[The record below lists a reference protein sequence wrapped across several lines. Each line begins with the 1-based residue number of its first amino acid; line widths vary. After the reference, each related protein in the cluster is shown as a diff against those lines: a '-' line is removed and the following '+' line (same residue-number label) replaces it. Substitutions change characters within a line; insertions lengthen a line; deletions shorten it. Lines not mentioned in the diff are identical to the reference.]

1 MLELLEK
8 NQLWTVSSLTQEIKS
23 LLSQRFFHLRLQG
36 EVSDIREQASG
47 HIYFNLKDEE
57 AQISAVLFKTA
68 ASKIERKPK
77 SGDNIIIEGQ
87 LTVYPPKGSYQIV
100 VNHLTYVGVGELLL
114 QFHQLK
120 AELEQKGWFSP
131 ERKKPLPPFPK
142 TIGVI
147 TSPTGAVIQDILHI
161 LSRRLKK
168 FHLILHPV
176 RVQGKGSEIEIA
188 RAIDEMNVFQLADVL
203 IVGRGGGSL
212 EDLWPF
218 NERIVAE
225 AIHRS
230 KIPIVSA
237 VGHETDYS
245 IADFVADVR
254 APTPSAAAELI
265 SQERSRLFDT
275 LRGFHNQISRGI
287 VTKIRHDKVLLQ
299 RFSSHPLLE
308 SPYALLDL
316 KMQKLDDISQS
327 LSRTMLLQ
335 MERKGALLEKAQR
348 SLEGHNPLRQLAEK
362 RRWLLNFSKGLQ
374 VMEKILKEKKERLSS
389 LHAHLQAMNPKTILK
404 KGYCIPFRENQNSV
418 IMARQELSLQ
428 ENVALLFHDGFV
440 KANIQEIGTHE

>member
-1 MLELLEK
+1 MLEK
-8 NQLWTVSSLTQEIKS
+8 NQVWTVSGLTQEIKNVLGQKFS
-23 LLSQRFFHLRLQG
+23 AIRLQG
-36 EVSDIREQASG
+36 EVSDIREQSSG
-47 HIYFNLKDEE
+47 HIYFTLKDQE

-68 ASKIERKPK
+68 ASKLEKKPK
-77 SGDNIIIEGQ
+77 AGDNIIVEGQ
-87 LTVYPPKGSYQIV
+87 INVYPPKGSYQIV
-100 VNHLTYVGVGELLL
+100 VYNLTYVGVGELLL

-120 AELEQKGWFSP
+120 AELEKLGWFDP
-131 ERKKPLPPFPK
+131 TQKKPLPPFPK

-176 RVQGKGSEIEIA
+176 RVQGKGAELEIA
-188 RAIDEMNVFQLADVL
+188 RAIDEMNVFSLADVI

-225 AIHRS
+225 AVHRS

-245 IADFVADVR
+245 ICDFVADLR

-265 SQERSRLFDT
+265 SHERGRLFDT
-275 LRGFHNQISRGI
+275 LRGFYGQI
-287 VTKIRHDKVLLQ
+287 VKNVVVKIQHDKTALH
-299 RFSSHPLLE
+299 RFSSHPLLA
-308 SPYALLDL
+308 SPYAFLDL
-316 KMQKLDDISQS
+316 KMQKVDDLSQN
-327 LSRTMLLQ
+327 LLQ
-335 MERKGALLEKAQR
+335 RVLLQVERKQSSLDKVKRALEA
-348 SLEGHNPLRQLAEK
+348 HNPIRGLEEK
-362 RRWLLNFSKGLQ
+362 KKWLGNFSKRLSII
-374 VMEKILKEKKERLSS
+374 EKILQEKQKALIS
-389 LHAHLQAMNPKTILK
+389 LQSHLQSMNPKTVLK

-418 IMARQELSLQ
+418 IMARDELSVR
-428 ENVALLFHDGFV
+428 ENIALLFHDGFV
-440 KANIQEIGTHE
+440 TANITGEYDR